1 MRSRNRIFAVVA
13 LCVVLAVALIATLEW
28 LGSGIT
34 VESPQRARVEVER
47 IEPPSPLP
55 LEPAPPNA
63 RGEPAPDNNLDELVR
78 LAAASLSSHPEF
90 ASWLV
95 HERLLRR
102 FVLAVDAVAGGYS
115 PRDEIE
121 FLRPQRAFL
130 VREQEGTLVI
140 TASSYRRYDAVAD
153 VVASMDMRGA
163 AELYRRLEKRLD
175 DVYDEVGWAGSDFDS
190 RFREAVDHLL
200 EVEVPDGPYE
210 VEQRTIVYAFAQDS
224 LEHLSDAQRQLL
236 RMGPRNARQVQ
247 TSLRTLR
254 QAIGWPEPT
263 TPMVTA
269 ELEPAVAAESAP
281 VVAAA
286 TEVKSVTDGVAMIPS
301 PIETENLP

>member
-1 MRSRNRIFAVVA
+1 MRSENRIFVVVA

-28 LGSGIT
+28 LGSGIA

-55 LEPAPPNA
+55 LEPTPPNVH
-63 RGEPAPDNNLDELVR
+63 GEPAPDNNLDELVR

-153 VVASMDMRGA
+153 VVASIDLLGA

-175 DVYDEVGWAGSDFDS
+175 DVYEEVGWAGSDFDS

-210 VEQRTIVYAFAQDS
+210 VEQRTIVYAFAEDS

-247 TSLRTLR
+247 TSLRKLR
-254 QAIGWPEPT
+254 RAIGWPEPA
-263 TPMVTA
+263 PPVMTA
-269 ELEPAVAAESAP
+269 ELESAVSADVEA
-281 VVAAA
+281 VVAAPAELGVPSAIAA
-286 TEVKSVTDGVAMIPS
+286 TVPS
-301 PIETENLP
+301 PIESENLP

>member
-1 MRSRNRIFAVVA
+1 MRSENRIFAVVA
-13 LCVVLAVALIATLEW
+13 LCVMLAVALIATLEW

-55 LEPAPPNA
+55 FEPTPPNA
-63 RGEPAPDNNLDELVR
+63 RGEAPSDNNLDELVR
-78 LAAASLSSHPEF
+78 LAAAGLSSHPEF

-130 VREQEGTLVI
+130 VREQEGALVI
-140 TASSYRRYDAVAD
+140 TASTYRRYDAVAD
-153 VVASMDMRGA
+153 VLASIDVLGA

-210 VEQRTIVYAFAQDS
+210 VEQRAIVYAFAEDS

-254 QAIGWPEPT
+254 RAIGWPEPA
-263 TPMVTA
+263 PPVMTA
-269 ELEPAVAAESAP
+269 ELEAVDSADAEP
-281 VVAAA
+281 VVTAA
-286 TEVKSVTDGVAMIPS
+286 TAMGSVDELAATVPS
-301 PIETENLP
+301 PIATDNLP